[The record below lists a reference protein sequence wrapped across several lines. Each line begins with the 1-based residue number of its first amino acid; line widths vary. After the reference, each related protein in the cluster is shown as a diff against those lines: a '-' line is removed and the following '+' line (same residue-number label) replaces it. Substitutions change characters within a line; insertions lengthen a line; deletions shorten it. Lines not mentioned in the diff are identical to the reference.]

1 MTPRRRSTRTRPKRA
16 GRPVTEAPAIESMP
30 LRLPT
35 RTTLT
40 GGDVDVDEGRT
51 SAEILR
57 ERDRH
62 RWTS

>member
-1 MTPRRRSTRTRPKRA
+1 
-16 GRPVTEAPAIESMP
+16 MP